1 MAQNY
6 PIQHLRKEHENFLRL
21 AHTIEKLLE
30 LAAKKVFAQ
39 HLKALKGLQSLDRGL
54 SSIEKH
60 CQIGGSKLDSIYQ
73 NTLQREERERI
84 DAEHA
89 QMLETIESFREELKC
104 ATADRTMAMILPGM
118 DVVNRLRTHI
128 AYERELLAR
137 VAPSRRN
144 VVAVAEKRKKGARP
158 LGAKIKR
165 TRKQG
170 NAARVSYLP
179 YTLEPHPEL

>member
-6 PIQHLRKEHENFLRL
+6 RIQHLRKEHENFLRL
-21 AHTIEKLLE
+21 AHTIEKMLE
-30 LAAKKVFAQ
+30 LAAKNVFAL
-39 HLKALKGLQSLDRGL
+39 HLKALKGRQSLDRGL

-73 NTLQREERERI
+73 NTMQREERERI

-89 QMLETIESFREELKC
+89 QILETIESFREELKC

-137 VAPSRRN
+137 VAPSRKN
-144 VVAVAEKRKKGARP
+144 VVAITEKRKKRAKP
-158 LGAKIKR
+158 LGAFIRR
-165 TRKQG
+165 TGKQ
-170 NAARVSYLP
+170 AKSARVPYLP

>member
-6 PIQHLRKEHENFLRL
+6 RIQHLRKEHENFLRL
-21 AHTIEKLLE
+21 AHTIEKMLE
-30 LAAKKVFAQ
+30 LAAKNVFAL
-39 HLKALKGLQSLDRGL
+39 HLKALKGRQSLDRGL

-89 QMLETIESFREELKC
+89 QILETIESFREELKC

-137 VAPSRRN
+137 VAPSRKN
-144 VVAVAEKRKKGARP
+144 VVAITEKRKKGAKP
-158 LGAKIKR
+158 LGAFIRR
-165 TRKQG
+165 TGKQ
-170 NAARVSYLP
+170 AKSARVSYLP